1 MKKAI
6 LLVNLGT
13 PDSPSVSDVRKYL
26 TQFLNDARV
35 IDISAAG
42 RFMLV
47 NGIIVPF
54 RAPKSAKLY
63 QHIWTAN
70 GSPLTIHTKNLAD
83 KLQKALGDNYIVE
96 WAMRYQN
103 PSLKSV
109 LNRLREMKPSEIT
122 ILPLYPQYASS
133 STGSTAEHILKELSS
148 WEVIPSIKLINKFY
162 DNPHYIKALVKSA
175 EGYDLNAYDHILF
188 SYHGLPERQINKASV
203 HYGDNS
209 CHFGNCCDVI
219 TDKNQYCYR
228 ANCFETTRQ
237 LVKHL
242 NIPNGKYTSTFQSR
256 LDDAWLKPYSDKV
269 IEDLAKLGA
278 KKLLVFSPAFVADCL
293 ETIHEIG
300 TEYNEIFKEHGGES
314 VTLVK
319 SLNDNDFW
327 VEAVKNIIL

>member
-1 MKKAI
+1 MKKAV

-26 TQFLNDARV
+26 TEFLNDPRV
-35 IDISAAG
+35 IDINAAG

-63 QHIWTAN
+63 QHIWTSS
-70 GSPLTIHTKNLAD
+70 GSPLTIHTKNLAE
-83 KLQKALGDNYIVE
+83 KVQKALGDEYMVE

-109 LNRLREMKPSEIT
+109 LNRIREKKPSELI

-133 STGSTAEHILKELSS
+133 STGSTAEHILKELAG
-148 WEVIPSIKLINKFY
+148 WEVIPSIKIINKFY

-175 EGYDLNAYDHILF
+175 EGYDLNAYDHIIF
-188 SYHGLPERQINKASV
+188 SYHGLPERQIKKAAA

-209 CHFGNCCDVI
+209 CHFGNCCDAI
-219 TDKNQYCYR
+219 TEKNQYCYR

-242 NIPNGKYTSTFQSR
+242 NIPNGKYTTSFQSR

-269 IEDLAKLGA
+269 IEDLPKLGA
-278 KKLLVFSPAFVADCL
+278 KKVLVFSPAFVADCL

-300 TEYNEIFKEHGGES
+300 TEYDEIFREHGGES

-319 SLNDNDFW
+319 SLNDSDIW
-327 VEAVKNIIL
+327 VNAIKEMVS